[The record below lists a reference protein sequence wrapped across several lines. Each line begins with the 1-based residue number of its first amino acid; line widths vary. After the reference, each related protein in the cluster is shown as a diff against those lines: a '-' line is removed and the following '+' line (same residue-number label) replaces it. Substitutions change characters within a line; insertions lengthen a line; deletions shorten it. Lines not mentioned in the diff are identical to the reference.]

1 MINLKLNEKGQ
12 LYAEIKGS
20 ETRTKAEICA
30 VFTYLAQKYSEITG
44 MAFDN
49 AILSIVSSSYA
60 TLEKMNEVSTDAPEN
75 NQR

>member
-20 ETRTKAEICA
+20 ETSTKAEICA

-44 MAFDN
+44 MTFDD
-49 AILSIVSSSYA
+49 AILSIVSSILQA
-60 TLEKMNEVSTDAPEN
+60 LEKMNEVTTDATEN
-75 NQR
+75 HQR